1 MTLGLLLFS
10 ALYNEFMIISIV
22 YFHLVVVV
30 IDDIFQSQLIDVYRS
45 VCIGST
51 RHTVVKYPKAF

>member
-1 MTLGLLLFS
+1 MTLGLFS

-30 IDDIFQSQLIDVYRS
+30 IDDIFQSQLIDMYLS